1 MPAAK
6 SRFCKLEAPGFP
18 SASKPLPPI
27 LIVMKLK
34 QSLLT
39 GFCAL
44 LLACASATA
53 AELRTW
59 TDTQGRQVEA
69 AFVKIEG
76 EDIQLQTAD
85 GTIHRF
91 PLSRLSAED
100 QNIARGMKAPAAS
113 ADTPPSGTPDVG
125 TGITG
130 FPYPTEAYGN
140 AARQIDV
147 LVAKGIVTKG
157 NKIRAEDGLPPLTG
171 FNPAANDEQ
180 FVRRVYL
187 DLIGRIPSYEEAR
200 LFLKDTDPMK
210 RSKLIN
216 QLLDSEGYASHLF
229 NYFAEMLRVRHNL
242 DQAALRADDYVNW
255 LRRQCENN
263 RPWDQMVY
271 AMLTA
276 EGKMWTEDKN
286 AKPGDP
292 GDKGAAGYL
301 LRDAGMPLDN
311 LANTL
316 TVFLGTDVACA
327 QCHDHPFADWT
338 QMQFYEMAAFFGATT
353 TRARYGRGDMALRK
367 EIDEMITEAGLD
379 VTRLRN
385 GIGNYIGANSYAVRD
400 LDTNTLKLP
409 HDYKYK
415 DGKPG
420 DPVKPKLITWTP
432 ADKSNPAYRVS
443 KSKDEKLRQSF
454 AAWATHPENPRFAMT
469 IANRMWKRAFGS
481 GVAEPV
487 TNIDDPDASANPEL
501 LRYLAEVMKKV
512 KFDLKEFQR
521 IIYNTRAYQ
530 SEATTE
536 AIAMGSLY
544 FFQGPQLR
552 RMTAEQAWDSYMTLV
567 LGKPE
572 AYKAPLSDLYGK
584 SIDLNLENDKLT
596 AKDVLMK
603 YDAYRRIA
611 EKERAL
617 MGGGLSDADD
627 SMMMMDSTGGSS
639 ATASSAP
646 TGEGTGK
653 YLTYGGMRLLRAS
666 ELPQPERG
674 GHFLAEFGQS
684 TRQLIDGG
692 SKVGSVPQV
701 LMMMN
706 GGAQEM
712 LTNRQSLIFRAM
724 DKFDKPEEKTEALFL
739 SVMSRKPT
747 ERELEIAR
755 REVEANGEQGYAN
768 MIWAL
773 INTREFIFIQ

>member
-1 MPAAK
+1 
-6 SRFCKLEAPGFP
+6 
-18 SASKPLPPI
+18 
-27 LIVMKLK
+27 MKLNRP
-34 QSLLT
+34 LLT
-39 GFCAL
+39 GFSAL
-44 LLACASATA
+44 VLACASVNA

-100 QNIARGMKAPAAS
+100 QGIARGMTAPAAS
-113 ADTPPSGTPDVG
+113 ADAPPSGSPDVG

-130 FPYPTEAYGN
+130 FPYPTEGYGS

-187 DLIGRIPSYEEAR
+187 DLIGRIPSYDESR
-200 LFLKDTDPMK
+200 VFLKDTDPMK

-216 QLLDSEGYASHLF
+216 QLLDSEGYVSHTF

-242 DQAALRADDYVNW
+242 DQALLRGDDYVNW
-255 LRRQCENN
+255 LRRQVERN

-316 TVFLGTDVACA
+316 TIFLGTDVACA

-353 TRARYGRGDMALRK
+353 TRGNYRRGERDLMTGI
-367 EIDEMITEAGLD
+367 EEMVTEAGLD
-379 VTRLRN
+379 ITRLRN
-385 GIGNYIGANSYAVRD
+385 GIGNFIGANSYAVKD
-400 LDTNTLKLP
+400 LDTNMLKIP
-409 HDYKYK
+409 HDYQYK
-415 DGKPG
+415 DAQPG
-420 DPVKPKLITWTP
+420 DPVKPKFITWSDK
-432 ADKSNPAYRVS
+432 DKSNPAYRQS
-443 KSKDEKLRQSF
+443 KGKDEKLRHSF
-454 AAWATHPENPRFAMT
+454 AAWTTHPENPRFAMT
-469 IANRMWKRAFGS
+469 IANRMWKRAFGA

-487 TNIDDPDASANPEL
+487 TNIDDPEAASNPEL
-501 LRYLAEVMKKV
+501 LKYLAEVMKKV

-572 AYKAPLSDLYGK
+572 AYKAPLSELYGK
-584 SIDLNLENDKLT
+584 SIDLNLDNEALA

-603 YDAYRRIA
+603 YDAFRRIA

-617 MGGGLSDADD
+617 MGGGLEDAGAD
-627 SMMMMDSTGGSS
+627 SMMMMGSS
-639 ATASSAP
+639 GADAAASTAAAP
-646 TGEGTGK
+646 AGEGAGK

-684 TRQLIDGG
+684 PRQLIDGG
-692 SKVGSVPQV
+692 SKAGSVPQV

-724 DKFDKPEEKTEALFL
+724 DKVEDPAGKTEALFL

-747 ERELEIAR
+747 EKEQEIAK

>member
-1 MPAAK
+1 
-6 SRFCKLEAPGFP
+6 
-18 SASKPLPPI
+18 
-27 LIVMKLK
+27 MKLK
-34 QSLLT
+34 QLMLT
-39 GFCAL
+39 GLSAL
-44 LLACASATA
+44 VLACASVTA
-53 AELRTW
+53 AEMRTW

-69 AFVKIEG
+69 AFVKIDG
-76 EDIQLQTAD
+76 ENIQLQTAD
-85 GTIHRF
+85 GQLHQF
-91 PLSRLSAED
+91 PLSRLSVED
-100 QNIARGMKAPAAS
+100 QSIARGIKAPETAA
-113 ADTPPSGTPDVG
+113 APAGTPDVG

-147 LVAKGIVTKG
+147 LVAKGIVSKG
-157 NKIRAEDGLPPLTG
+157 NKIRTEDGLPPLTG

-187 DLIGRIPSYEEAR
+187 DLIGRIPGYEEAR

-216 QLLDSEGYASHLF
+216 QLIDSEGYSSHMF

-242 DQAALRADDYVNW
+242 DQASLRADDYVNW
-255 LRRQCENN
+255 LRRQTERN

-276 EGKMWTEDKN
+276 EGKMWTEDKT

-327 QCHDHPFADWT
+327 QCHDHPFAEWT
-338 QMQFYEMAAFFGATT
+338 QMQFYEMASFFGATT
-353 TRARYGRGDMALRK
+353 TRPRYVRGDMELMTGI
-367 EIDEMITEAGLD
+367 EEMVSEAGLD
-379 VTRLRN
+379 ITRLRN
-385 GIGNYIGANSYAVRD
+385 GIRNYMQANSYAVKD
-400 LDTNTLKLP
+400 LDTNNLKLP

-415 DGKPG
+415 DGQPG
-420 DPVKPKLITWTP
+420 DPVKPKFITWT
-432 ADKSNPAYRVS
+432 AQDKSNAAYRQS
-443 KSKDEKLRQSF
+443 KSKDEKLRLSF

-469 IANRMWKRAFGS
+469 IANRMWKRAFGA
-481 GVAEPV
+481 GVAEPI
-487 TNIDDPDASANPEL
+487 TNIDKPEEASNPEL

-536 AIAMGSLY
+536 VIAMGSHY

-552 RMTAEQAWDSYMTLV
+552 RMTAEQSWDSYMTLV
-567 LGKPE
+567 LGRPE

-584 SIDLNLENDKLT
+584 SIDLNLENEGLT

-611 EKERAL
+611 DKERAL
-617 MGGGLSDADD
+617 MGGGLSDAGGD
-627 SMMMMDSTGGSS
+627 SMMMTDG
-639 ATASSAP
+639 AASSEAAP
-646 TGEGTGK
+646 AGEGAGK
-653 YLTYGGMRLLRAS
+653 FLTYAGWRLLRAS

-684 TRQLIDGG
+684 PRQLIDGG
-692 SKVGSVPQV
+692 SRAGSVPQV

-724 DKFDKPEEKTEALFL
+724 DKIEDPAGKTEALFL

-747 ERELEIAR
+747 EQELQIAK

-768 MIWAL
+768 VIWAL